1 MPSTPSPILALEY
14 QANGENENTWN
25 DKYNNLFG
33 MLEGAAT
40 GVSALP
46 VSDSAT
52 TTVSLTNFT
61 KGTFHNIGF
70 KLTGTLTAVRT
81 VEFPAKPKVFAIW
94 NATSGGYAVNVRI
107 AGGSS
112 TSVANGA
119 KALFM
124 SDGSTLVPIANDA
137 LGGASNLAIAGE
149 SIQSGTVPIARLPVA
164 TSGTSSNSL
173 VVRSDDSR
181 LANER
186 TPVNS
191 TVTWDKLASSLIA
204 SQAEAEAGSAT
215 EKLTT
220 VQRVK
225 NYVDV
230 AAGMTAFKYISISCP
245 SSSGATSAVHSLGAQ
260 PKFATVMMR
269 CTSAD
274 RNYPVNSVFPIENL
288 RDVTITAHARILV
301 YFTSTTYVV
310 LRTSND
316 ALVVFDASSLSALS
330 LDPTKWAID
339 MYMWA

>member
-1 MPSTPSPILALEY
+1 MPSTTSEIAGLEMM
-14 QANGENENTWN
+14 AGGENDETWG
-25 DKYNNLFG
+25 DKANNNLK
-33 MLEGAAT
+33 MLEWLAS
-40 GVSALP
+40 GVSSLIVA
-46 VSDSAT
+46 DSGT
-52 TTVSLTNFT
+52 TTVTLTNFT
-61 KGTFHNIGF
+61 QGALHNIGY
-70 KLTGTLTAVRT
+70 KLTGALTATRT
-81 VEFPAKPKVFAIW
+81 VEFPAKPKVFSIW
-94 NATSGGYAVNVRI
+94 NATTGGQSVNVRI
-107 AGGSS
+107 AGGA
-112 TSVANGA
+112 TTAVANGA
-119 KALFM
+119 KAIFM
-124 SDGSTLVPIANDA
+124 SDGSTLVALVNDA
-137 LGGASNLAIAGE
+137 LGGASSLSISGSAIT
-149 SIQSGTVPIARLPVA
+149 SGTVPIARLPVA
-164 TSGTSSNSL
+164 SSGTSSNSL

-245 SSSGATSAVHSLGAQ
+245 SSSGSTSAVHSLGAQ